1 MDQQPA
7 KLWTKN
13 FILAIV
19 VNLFI
24 AMVFYLLMTTMALY
38 AVDRFQA
45 SDTAAGFASSAFV
58 LGSVIA
64 RIFAGRLLDIVGRR
78 RLILVTMAVFVVASL
93 LYVPTGSLAWLLVL
107 RIGHGMAFGAG
118 TTAVAASAQSLIP
131 HTRRGEG
138 TGYFGL
144 STTLSTAVGPFL
156 GVLLAGLG
164 NYNAMFYFCAAASVA
179 ALLVALFLRV
189 PELPATTRPGRF
201 RMTLSDI
208 FETAALPISCVILLA
223 GASYSGILTFLT
235 SYAETRGSTTAASVF
250 FMVYAGA
257 VLVSRLLAGRIQ
269 DRRGD
274 NTVMYPTLISFVL
287 GLLLLVPEPT
297 ILTIIGSAIFSG
309 IGFGTVLSS
318 AQAIAVKVSP
328 TLRIG
333 TATSTFFLMLD
344 IGGGL
349 GPIVLGALIPV
360 LDYPGMYLL
369 LAVVMVLATLLYF
382 FAHGRSGGRAVR
394 A

>member
-24 AMVFYLLMTTMALY
+24 SMVFYMLMTTMALY
-38 AVDRFQA
+38 AADRFQA
-45 SDTAAGFASSAFV
+45 SDTAAGFTASAFV
-58 LGSVIA
+58 IGSVIA

-78 RLILVTMAVFVVASL
+78 TLILITMAMFVAASL
-93 LYVPTGSLAWLLVL
+93 LYIPTGSLAWLVVL
-107 RIGHGMAFGAG
+107 RIVHGMAFGAG

-144 STTLSTAVGPFL
+144 STTLSTAVGPFV

-179 ALLVALFLRV
+179 ALVVALFLRV
-189 PELPATTRPGRF
+189 PELPAAKRSGRF
-201 RMTLSDI
+201 RMTLNDI

-235 SYAETRGSTTAASVF
+235 SYAETRGSTGTASVF
-250 FMVYAGA
+250 FLVYAGA
-257 VLVSRLLAGRIQ
+257 VLVSRLFAGRIQ

-274 NTVMYPTLISFVL
+274 NSVMYPTLVSFVL

-297 ILTIIGSAIFSG
+297 LLTIIGSAIFSG
-309 IGFGTVLSS
+309 IGFGTVMSS

-328 TLRIG
+328 SLRIG

-344 IGGGL
+344 VGSGL

-360 LDYPGMYLL
+360 LDYPGMYLM
-369 LAVVMVLATLLYF
+369 LALVMVLATLLYF
-382 FAHGRSGGRAVR
+382 LAHGRNGGRAVR

>member
-1 MDQQPA
+1 MDQQPT

-24 AMVFYLLMTTMALY
+24 SMVFYLLMTTMALY

-78 RLILVTMAVFVVASL
+78 RLILVAMAIFVVASL
-93 LYVPTGSLAWLLVL
+93 LYIPTGSLAWLLVL
-107 RIGHGMAFGAG
+107 RIVHGMAFGAG
-118 TTAVAASAQSLIP
+118 TTAVAASAQTLIP
-131 HTRRGEG
+131 HARRGEG

-144 STTLSTAVGPFL
+144 STTLSTAVGPFV

-179 ALLVALFLRV
+179 ALVVALFLRV
-189 PELPATTRPGRF
+189 PELPAAKRPGRF

-235 SYAETRGSTTAASVF
+235 SYAETRGSAASASVF

-257 VLVSRLLAGRIQ
+257 VLVSRLFAGRIQ

-274 NTVMYPTLISFVL
+274 NSVMYPTLISFVL
-287 GLLLLVPEPT
+287 GLLLLIPEPT

-309 IGFGTVLSS
+309 IGFGTVMSS

-328 TLRIG
+328 TMRIG

-360 LDYPGMYLL
+360 LDYPGMYLM

-382 FAHGRSGGRAVR
+382 FAHGRSSGRAVR